1 MYEHS
6 CQKAGADGCGWS
18 TTAGS
23 EDELRAKLDA
33 HVKAKHRVAGGLT
46 DTIYNYLRRVAQR

>member
-6 CQKAGADGCGWS
+6 CAKAGAEGCGWT

-23 EDELRAKLDA
+23 EEELRAKLND
-33 HVKAKHRVAGGLT
+33 HVIRKHRVPGGVN
-46 DTIYNYLRRVAQR
+46 DTIYNYLRNVAQR